1 MEWAGLGAGA
11 GAADGCCSTEK
22 DWARNVGFLLPS
34 AVDGVSGV
42 FEVDGDR
49 TGGGMLGKTG
59 GTCRYILSMVH
70 TEVPL
75 RRKARVVGD
84 YAQLRK
90 VPLKRDAI
98 WVM

>member
-1 MEWAGLGAGA
+1 
-11 GAADGCCSTEK
+11 
-22 DWARNVGFLLPS
+22 
-34 AVDGVSGV
+34 
-42 FEVDGDR
+42 
-49 TGGGMLGKTG
+49 MLGKTG

-75 RRKARVVGD
+75 RRKVRVVGD